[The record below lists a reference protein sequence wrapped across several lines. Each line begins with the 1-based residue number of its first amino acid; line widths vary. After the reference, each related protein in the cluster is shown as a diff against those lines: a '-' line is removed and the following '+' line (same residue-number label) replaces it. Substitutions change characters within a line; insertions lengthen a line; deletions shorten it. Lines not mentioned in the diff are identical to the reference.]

1 VTGVGNEKSQHR
13 VRVKARCRSGHE
25 HEICLRV
32 HRAVHPDLRCDGDQ
46 GDGYSHGGGGGCVLP
61 PDLDS
66 RVEHELRERYQESR
80 RRGWV
85 EIAA

>member
-1 VTGVGNEKSQHR
+1 MGNEKSQHR
-13 VRVKARCRSGHE
+13 VRVKVRCRAGHE
-25 HEICLRV
+25 HEICFQV

-46 GDGYSHGGGGGCVLP
+46 GKGYSYGGGGGGCVLP
-61 PDLDS
+61 PDLAY
-66 RVEHELRERYQESR
+66 RVEHELRDRHQESR